1 MGRDRGGGEG
11 HGEEVILL
19 YIMRSSGGGAILNHV
34 LSGA

>member
-19 YIMRSSGGGAILNHV
+19 YIMRSSGGG
-34 LSGA
+34 GPY